1 MHINKYRSHITTTKK
16 SDLICIMISNE
27 IKRATQVAHQQLEKV
42 VILEMKNIRS
52 EADYAQVLKKFYAY
66 FQAVERAIAPYVTP
80 ALMPHYS
87 ERRNSL
93 YIKQDIE
100 TLGAHTDDTLHA
112 IAPSIN
118 SPIEALGALYVL
130 EGSIMGGPYI
140 VQMLK
145 KYGMKNGFSFFSGYG
160 ENTEKMW
167 NSFIDV
173 LNNIAHTEV
182 EKTILIRAAEQ
193 TFENFGLVFQTSID
207 IQSAHYEK

>member
-1 MHINKYRSHITTTKK
+1 MHINKYGSHITTTKK
-16 SDLICIMISNE
+16 SGLICIMISNE
-27 IKRATQVAHQQLEKV
+27 IKRATQVAHQQLEKA

-66 FQAVERAIAPYVTP
+66 FQVVEQAIEPYVTP
-80 ALMPHYS
+80 ALMPHYT

-93 YIKQDIE
+93 YIKHDIE
-100 TLGAHTDDTLHA
+100 ALGEHTDDKLHA

-118 SPIEALGALYVL
+118 SHIEALGALYVL

-167 NSFIDV
+167 NSFIEV

-182 EKTILIRAAEQ
+182 EKTILIRTAEQ
-193 TFENFGLVFQTSID
+193 TFKNFGLVFQSAID
-207 IQSAHYEK
+207 TQSAHYEK